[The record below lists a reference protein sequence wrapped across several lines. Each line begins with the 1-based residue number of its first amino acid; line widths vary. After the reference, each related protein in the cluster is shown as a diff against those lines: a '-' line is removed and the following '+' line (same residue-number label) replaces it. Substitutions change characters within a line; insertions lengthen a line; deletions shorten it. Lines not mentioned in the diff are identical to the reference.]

1 MPPMNEDER
10 PPRAAEDPSDDPSR
24 DGASA
29 ERSER
34 VSSEASTNTSEESAG
49 ASEESASDE
58 SPTDESPNE
67 ESVSAQ
73 ATEASEESA
82 TDESPN
88 DESVGV
94 QATEASEESASDE
107 SPNDESVGVQATD
120 ASEERTSTST
130 DSPDEAE
137 STPPREETAAAL
149 EAEAVAAREAV
160 TEASKPEPPRY
171 PPPDARTQKLAGWG
185 CVFLLIAL
193 TFGFVV
199 VFRVAFMRLTALDTN
214 MNGYEITTGPA
225 EATRRPDR
233 EPETGSHSTAPEGGG
248 VAWRTDLE
256 AAFREAR
263 RTERPLLLHFEARW
277 AMASRDMLEGTYA
290 NVTVREALG
299 SFVPVRIDLT
309 ERDASEEELVR
320 RYRVEGLPHVV
331 YIAPE
336 GYRLRPDSKTLV
348 DASDMEVFLQEALGA
363 WQDGRRYDEPV
374 PAEEANEPGVT
385 GANDSNAPNA
395 NEP

>member
-10 PPRAAEDPSDDPSR
+10 PPREAEDPSDGEPSR
-24 DGASA
+24 DADREHA
-29 ERSER
+29 EPSDER
-34 VSSEASTNTSEESAG
+34 
-49 ASEESASDE
+49 ASD
-58 SPTDESPNE
+58 DENAGDERASGE
-67 ESVSAQ
+67 KASGEKAGDEK
-73 ATEASEESA
+73 AGDETAGDEKADETEKADDDRA
-82 TDESPN
+82 KADDER
-88 DESVGV
+88 DEK
-94 QATEASEESASDE
+94 ADDE
-107 SPNDESVGVQATD
+107 RDEKAD
-120 ASEERTSTST
+120 DER
-130 DSPDEAE
+130 DEKADEAE
-137 STPPREETAAAL
+137 TTPPREETAAAL

-185 CVFLLIAL
+185 CVFLLITL

-199 VFRVAFMRLTALDTN
+199 VFRVAFMRLTSLDTN

-225 EATRRPDR
+225 DATRREDR
-233 EPETGSHSTAPEGGG
+233 EPERGTHETAPPGGG
-248 VAWRTDLE
+248 VPWRTDLE
-256 AAFREAR
+256 AAFLEAR
-263 RTERPLLLHFEARW
+263 RNEQPLLLHFEARW

-309 ERDASEEELVR
+309 ERDANEEELVR

-331 YIAPE
+331 YVAPD
-336 GYRLRPDSKTLV
+336 GDRLRPDSKTLV

>member
-10 PPRAAEDPSDDPSR
+10 PPREAEDPSDEPSR
-24 DGASA
+24 EAGRESA
-29 ERSER
+29 EPNEHT
-34 VSSEASTNTSEESAG
+34 SSDEDASDAG
-49 ASEESASDE
+49 VHDGSASEESVSDEDASDRSIRE
-58 SPTDESPNE
+58 EGARE
-67 ESVSAQ
+67 ESVSD
-73 ATEASEESA
+73 EGAS
-82 TDESPN
+82 D
-88 DESVGV
+88 V
-94 QATEASEESASDE
+94 SASDE
-107 SPNDESVGVQATD
+107 RADD
-120 ASEERTSTST
+120 A
-130 DSPDEAE
+130 A

-149 EAEAVAAREAV
+149 EAEAAAAREAV

-185 CVFLLIAL
+185 CIFLLIAL

-214 MNGYEITTGPA
+214 MNGYEITTVPSD
-225 EATRRPDR
+225 ETRRPDR
-233 EPETGSHSTAPEGGG
+233 EPARGPQGTAPAGGG
-248 VAWRTDLE
+248 VPWRTDLE

-263 RTERPLLLHFEARW
+263 QTERPLLLHFEARW

-290 NVTVREALG
+290 NVTVREALA
-299 SFVPVRIDLT
+299 SFVPVRIDLS
-309 ERDASEEELVR
+309 ERDAEEEELVR

-331 YIAPE
+331 YVAPE

-374 PAEEANEPGVT
+374 PAEEANAPGVT
-385 GANDSNAPNA
+385 GSNDSNGSEESASPSTST
-395 NEP
+395 PSTPSSDPR